1 MIGCKGGVSD
11 TGGVGGKG
19 GVWESGLGRSGAIRI
34 REYDQLFV
42 ASETLANGRMPNGPR
57 LAILT
62 NGGGPGVLAADAV
75 ADKGAILAGLSDAG
89 RAALD
94 ALLPPIWS
102 HGNPVDV
109 IGDADTARLPRA
121 FEIVASDPD
130 NDAVL
135 VLFCPT
141 VRAAAQD
148 AARAL
153 LGPLAATRNPVV
165 LAWLGGADAATA
177 RVGLPNAWSVSC
189 AIPYAYG

>member
-1 MIGCKGGVSD
+1 MEGVHSPRLFLSAVRAAARVKPVIVLKAGRYTIGSKAALSH
-11 TGGVGGKG
+11 TGAMAGNDR
-19 GVWESGLGRSGAIRI
+19 VWDSALRRSGAIRI

-109 IGDADTARLPRA
+109 IGDADPARLPC
-121 FEIVASDPD
+121 F
-130 NDAVL
+130 
-135 VLFCPT
+135 
-141 VRAAAQD
+141 
-148 AARAL
+148 
-153 LGPLAATRNPVV
+153 
-165 LAWLGGADAATA
+165 
-177 RVGLPNAWSVSC
+177 
-189 AIPYAYG
+189 